1 MGILVEDG
9 GILTTVQDAG
19 RFGYQQYGVSPAG
32 PMDQKAFYLS
42 NILVGNPKEE
52 GALEITFQG
61 PRLRFEAD
69 NVIAVT
75 GGDLSLQVN
84 DQAVPMCQAIPVKSG
99 DVLSFAGM
107 KNGCR
112 GYIAFAGGLD
122 IPAVMGSKST
132 LLRNNLG
139 GMEGRKLQK
148 GDKIGFSAPKTKL
161 PAMDSRKTPVEK
173 YNSRE
178 IVLRVVPG
186 PQDDCFSREG
196 TQKFYWNSAVIS
208 NEFDR
213 MGCRL
218 ECDPIPHMGD
228 GNIISDG
235 IAFGSIQVPTNGK
248 PIIML
253 ADRQT
258 TGGYTKIGTVASVDL
273 PKLVQAMPGCK
284 VRFVCI
290 SVELAQLLYNRQYQE
305 LKNLENILKNK

>member
-19 RFGYQQYGVSPAG
+19 RFGYQQYGVTPAG
-32 PMDQKAFYLS
+32 PMDQKAFYLG
-42 NILVGNPKEE
+42 NILVGNAKEE
-52 GALEITFQG
+52 SALEITFQG

-69 NVIAVT
+69 NIIAVT
-75 GGDLSLQVN
+75 GGDLSPQINNQVIS
-84 DQAVPMCQAIPVKSG
+84 MCQAIRVKSG
-99 DVLSFAGM
+99 DVLSFGGM

-122 IPAVMGSKST
+122 IPVVMGSKAT

-148 GDKIGFSAPKTKL
+148 GDKIGFSAPKTEL
-161 PAMDSRKTPVEK
+161 PDMDRRKTPVEK
-173 YNSRE
+173 YDSRE

-196 TQKFYWNSAVIS
+196 IQKFYWNSAVIS

-218 ECDPIPHMGD
+218 ECDPIPHVGD

-305 LKNLENILKNK
+305 LKNLETTLNI

>member
-42 NILVGNPKEE
+42 NILVGNPREE

-61 PRLRFEAD
+61 PKLRFEAD
-69 NVIAVT
+69 NIIAVT
-75 GGDLSLQVN
+75 GGDLSPKVN
-84 DQAVPMCQAIPVKSG
+84 DQTIPMCQAILVKSG

-112 GYIAFAGGLD
+112 GYIAFAGGLE
-122 IPAVMGSKST
+122 IPAVMGSKAT

-148 GDKIGFSAPKTKL
+148 GDKIGFSAPKSNL
-161 PAMDSRKTPVEK
+161 PNMDRRRVSVEK
-173 YNSRE
+173 YDSRE

-290 SVELAQLLYNRQYQE
+290 SIELAQLLYNRQYEE
-305 LKNLENILKNK
+305 LKNLENLLKDK